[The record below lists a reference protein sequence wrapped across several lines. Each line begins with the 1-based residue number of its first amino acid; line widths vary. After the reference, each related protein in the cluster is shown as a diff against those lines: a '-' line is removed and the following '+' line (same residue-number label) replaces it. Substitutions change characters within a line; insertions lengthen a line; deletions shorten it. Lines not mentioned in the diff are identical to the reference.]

1 MNNIVNLW
9 FPVRGEYLYADQNHR
24 LLASLSKQCPAIH
37 KIKNLSINTIAGI
50 PDKQGKIAL
59 TRSSKLLIRLP
70 VEAIAQIYSLA
81 GQTLTIGSY
90 AIKLGNPE
98 LQTLQPVNT
107 LQARLVTIKGYT
119 EPQSFL
125 EAAQRQLDALEIK
138 ANIDIP
144 ANDKGEPKRLTLKIN
159 KAEQKRSY
167 TVVGFSVIV
176 KDLKPEDSIKLQAQ
190 GIGGKRRMGCGVFY
204 PNVPSLR
211 RQQGGSYEAEA
222 VIS

>member
-9 FPVRGEYLYADQNHR
+9 FPVKGEYLYADQNHR

-37 KIKNLSINTIAGI
+37 EIKNLSINTITGI
-50 PDKQGKIAL
+50 ADKQGKIAL
-59 TRSSKLLIRLP
+59 TRNSKLLVRLP
-70 VEAIAQIYSLA
+70 VEAIAQVYSLA

-90 AIKLGNPE
+90 AVKLGNPE
-98 LQTLQPVNT
+98 LQTLQPVDT

-119 EPQSFL
+119 EPQAFL
-125 EAAQRQLDALEIK
+125 EAAQRQLDALEI
-138 ANIDIP
+138 NGRIGIP

-159 KAEQKRSY
+159 KAEQKKSY
-167 TVVGFSVIV
+167 TIVGFSVVVDNLIP
-176 KDLKPEDSIKLQAQ
+176 KDSIKLQAL

-204 PNVPSLR
+204 PNIRSFR
-211 RQQGGSYEAEA
+211 RQQGGSHEAEA